1 MGKIVELATRPDRLR
16 KAQEEELREALLP
29 FEDRVPG
36 GVFRQMMQVIDR
48 STSAR
53 NKWTFVMLSPEQNLT
68 VVNYLA
74 SNSKRPIM
82 AMKAWATCFQY
93 LRIDTGEIMLT
104 REQLAEQLGTDA
116 DNVSRCMSELVALGA
131 ITRRREKEGGLKG
144 PGLVRY
150 FMNPRVATH
159 LGGGERDKAQDEAP
173 PLLRLIEAGRPAAG
187 AD

>member
-16 KAQEEELREALLP
+16 KGQEEELRQALLP

-48 STSAR
+48 STSSR
-53 NKWTFVMLSPEQNLT
+53 NKWTFVMLSPEQNGI

-74 SNSKRPIM
+74 KHSERPIA
-82 AMKAWATCFQY
+82 AMQVWALCFQY
-93 LRIDTGEIMLT
+93 LRIDTGEVMLT
-104 REQLAEQLGTDA
+104 RDELAEKVGVHSDHL
-116 DNVSRCMSELVALGA
+116 SRIMSELVAFGA
-131 ITRRREKEGGLKG
+131 ITRRREKVGGMKG

-159 LGGGERDKAQDEAP
+159 LGGIERDKAQDEAP
-173 PLLRLIEAGRPAAG
+173 LLRLIEGGPPVR
-187 AD
+187 